1 MQTHATKNL
10 GHIEAV
16 LFDLDGVLAD
26 SEPHWDLIDAD
37 LLHEHGVVYA
47 GEHKRHVIGRSFAL
61 SLQFYK
67 DTYGLQPTI
76 EEMIERRQAIAAD
89 YYAQRIEIFED
100 APAVL
105 RDLRARGLRVGL
117 ATSSLANLAG
127 AFLERHSLRALF
139 DAVTTGEEVERG
151 KPSPDIYLR
160 AAAKLSAMPE
170 RCLVVEDSLAGVQAG
185 RDAGMTI
192 AAIPDPR
199 YVDAA
204 DYNDKADYVLS
215 RLSEVTGLFRD

>member
-10 GHIEAV
+10 SHIQAV

-37 LLHEHGVVYA
+37 LLREYGVVYA
-47 GEHKRHVIGRSFAL
+47 GEHKQQVLGKSFAL

-76 EEMIERRQAIAAD
+76 AELIARRQEVAAD
-89 YYAQRIEIFED
+89 YYAQRIEMFED
-100 APAVL
+100 APGVL
-105 RDLRARGLRVGL
+105 RDLRARHLRIGL
-117 ATSSLANLAG
+117 ATSSLSKLAG
-127 AFLERHSLRALF
+127 SFLERCHLRDFF
-139 DAVTTGEEVERG
+139 DAITTGEEVERG
-151 KPSPDIYLR
+151 KPHPDIYLR
-160 AAAKLSAMPE
+160 AAAKLDAAPHK
-170 RCLVVEDSLAGVQAG
+170 CLVVEDSLAGVQSG
-185 RDAGMTI
+185 RDAGMTV

-204 DYNDKADYVLS
+204 DYTDKADYVLS
-215 RLSEVTGLFRD
+215 RLSEVVGLFRS